1 MFNNFVVWLQV
12 LQNLTELHI
21 TMLEI
26 TVTPSVPELPHPPT
40 QNRRMCQFKYACRVV
55 AAQLRMY
62 VALPLTTVNRRMP
75 YHTRI
80 KRFTLTIGLVDS
92 VSKQVKPRRWVRLSV
107 GNILLGVQHLYG
119 SAYDLPIQ
127 PLFPQSRLESG
138 LA

>member
-1 MFNNFVVWLQV
+1 
-12 LQNLTELHI
+12 
-21 TMLEI
+21 MLEI
-26 TVTPSVPELPHPPT
+26 TVTPSIPELPHPPT
-40 QNRRMCQFKYACRVV
+40 HTHTHTHTTECQFKYTCRVV

-92 VSKQVKPRRWVRLSV
+92 VSKQVKPRRWVRHSV

-138 LA
+138 LPKRILP